1 MPMSRS
7 PRRRPPAIT
16 PPTSRRRRTSM
27 AWSGVRWKNT
37 DRLMADAL
45 ELPARS
51 LLSAAAVRAR
61 AGEMFEIGLNDGL
74 THFTMDLDRMDGVA
88 DAVLPVTPEA
98 SPTLEMPFHA
108 RWRHFVL
115 GGVDRWARLAD
126 AASWPDRAAR
136 ARAEFDLGIVSVLL
150 DAGAGGA
157 GGYRDAGEGQSIGRS
172 EGLAIASLDMF
183 ASGLFS
189 RDA

>member
-1 MPMSRS
+1 MSRS

-16 PPTSRRRRTSM
+16 PPTLRRRRTST

-45 ELPARS
+45 ELQARS

-61 AGEMFEIGLNDGL
+61 AGEMFGIGLNGGL
-74 THFTMDLDRMDGVA
+74 THFKIDLDRMDGVA
-88 DAVLPVTPEA
+88 DAVVAVTREA
-98 SPTLEMPFHA
+98 YPTLEIPFHA

-136 ARAEFDLGIVSVLL
+136 ARASSTLPSSACCSTPARVRRGDT
-150 DAGAGGA
+150 ATP
-157 GGYRDAGEGQSIGRS
+157 
-172 EGLAIASLDMF
+172 
-183 ASGLFS
+183 
-189 RDA
+189 